1 MTINVAHED
10 KEPPCGPFSSD
21 MLLWS
26 DSEAMSCSTCI
37 YYDKTVIPGSG
48 SWSGLCR
55 RFTRDGKETLV
66 MSRTLCTMYTKSMV
80 RYSMG

>member
-10 KEPPCGPFSSD
+10 KEPHCGPFSSD

-26 DSEAMSCSTCI
+26 ASEAMSCRTCI

-66 MSRTLCTMYTKSMV
+66 MGSTLCTMYTKSMV